1 MIFRSRSSIK
11 GSGGHPASTANGAH
25 SWHGVS
31 GNTIGVGGSVVDV
44 VVELVDVGA
53 GALLVEVVV
62 KLVDVVGTVTSSG
75 GAPQAKRAP

>member
-1 MIFRSRSSIK
+1 MK

-31 GNTIGVGGSVVDV
+31 GNTIGVAGLVVDV

-62 KLVDVVGTVTSSG
+62 KLVDVGAVTSSG

>member
-1 MIFRSRSSIK
+1 MK

-31 GNTIGVGGSVVDV
+31 GNTIGVGGLVVAV

-62 KLVDVVGTVTSSG
+62 KLVDVGAVTSSG

>member
-1 MIFRSRSSIK
+1 MK

-31 GNTIGVGGSVVDV
+31 GNTIGVAGSVVEV

-62 KLVDVVGTVTSSG
+62 KLVDVGAVTSSG

>member
-1 MIFRSRSSIK
+1 MK

-25 SWHGVS
+25 SWQGVS
-31 GNTIGVGGSVVDV
+31 GNTIGVGGSVVEV

-53 GALLVEVVV
+53 GGLLVEVVV
-62 KLVDVVGTVTSSG
+62 KLVDVGAVTSSG